1 MLKGLKEKRNQ
12 LVADLEMMITAVGT
26 ETRSLSEE
34 EVADF
39 DAKKAEIEK
48 IDATIA
54 RVEETRFDNM
64 TKEEKVVETEKRS
77 KDEMEKQ
84 VESLENESLYYTT
97 LAYTKWLEVAKLK
110 QISMNL

>member
-48 IDATIA
+48 IDATIK
-54 RVEETRFDNM
+54 RVEETRFNAM
-64 TKEEKVVETEKRS
+64 TKEEKVVEKEVKMKWKR
-77 KDEMEKQ
+77 EH
-84 VESLENESLYYTT
+84 
-97 LAYTKWLEVAKLK
+97 
-110 QISMNL
+110 